1 MFRKFKILVS
11 AFAVFAVFAS
21 ATTTMDTPKKRLV
34 ILDPAVVEMMYM
46 LGAEDQIA
54 AISTLTMSKI
64 WPEDKTALLKSVG
77 TYTKPN
83 FEKIVELKPD
93 LVVTSFH
100 SANVNEDLKK
110 FNLPTL
116 TLKADSVD
124 MIYSNIEQIGKITGK
139 EQKAHELVEGI
150 KQKFKT
156 YESGALKGKKIIAIF
171 SGTPITAFNSKTLP
185 GDIFKRLGLVNL
197 ADSLQG
203 STPIVSPEFIL
214 GANPD
219 FIVLV
224 GGMGGSSESFL
235 KENPVLAKTN
245 AAKNGKILTFP
256 SSILLRGTP
265 RIGEGVDKIYNDLLK

>member
-1 MFRKFKILVS
+1 MIKKIKILT
-11 AFAVFAVFAS
+11 ALIAIFAVFALG
-21 ATTTMDTPKKRLV
+21 TTVTDTPSKKRLV

-64 WPEDKTALLKSVG
+64 WPEDKTVLLKDVG

-100 SANVNEDLKK
+100 SAGVNEDLKK

-124 MIYSNIEQIGKITGK
+124 MICSNIEQIGKITGK
-139 EQKAHELVEGI
+139 EQKARELIESI

-156 YESGALKGKKIIAIF
+156 YGDGALKGKKIITMF
-171 SGTPITAFNSKTLP
+171 SATPITAFSSKTLP
-185 GDIFKRLGLVNL
+185 GDIFARLGLINL
-197 ADSLQG
+197 ADGLQG
-203 STPIVSPEFIL
+203 ATPIVSPEFIL
-214 GANPD
+214 SANPD

-224 GGMGGSSESFL
+224 GGMGGSDNFL
-235 KENPVLAKTN
+235 KENPALAKTN

-265 RIGEGVDKIYNDLLK
+265 RIGEGADKIYNELLK